1 MSAEQTGAF
10 FALVSV
16 CSGLGSV
23 LSLLLLLAK
32 PVRERL
38 FGLGAIREGQRCMLR
53 ADMLAAYYK
62 HREEKTIRQ
71 YEYENFLYEYKAY
84 KALHG
89 NSFIERIA
97 REVAEWESVTKAQ
110 VQERSFGGM
119 EQFLKRIENLLTVKS
134 IVTLAL
140 TAVFACQA
148 VRGEVSQDFMMIYT
162 TVIAFYFG
170 TQAQKLQS
178 GAETRHDDG
187 ASE

>member
-38 FGLGAIREGQRCMLR
+38 FGMHAIREGQKCMLR
-53 ADMLAAYYK
+53 ADMLATYYR

-84 KALHG
+84 KALRG
-89 NSFIERIA
+89 NSFIDRIQK
-97 REVAEWESVTKAQ
+97 EVTGWE
-110 VQERSFGGM
+110 
-119 EQFLKRIENLLTVKS
+119 
-134 IVTLAL
+134 IV
-140 TAVFACQA
+140 
-148 VRGEVSQDFMMIYT
+148 S
-162 TVIAFYFG
+162 
-170 TQAQKLQS
+170 
-178 GAETRHDDG
+178 
-187 ASE
+187 